1 MGLLLL
7 CNVVRVKRVQVLYVL
22 HWWCYVCYDGVT
34 GAVWPTIAVQCGQ
47 MKRAQVL
54 HVLHWWCYVCY
65 DGVTGALW
73 AHHCCAMWSETVD
86 QTDGRLR
93 YVDRAVFNG
102 LSQVSHAVFIT
113 L

>member
-1 MGLLLL
+1 MCYTGGVTCVTMVL
-7 CNVVRVKRVQVLYVL
+7 QVL
-22 HWWCYVCYDGVT
+22 CG
-34 GAVWPTIAVQCGQ
+34 PTIAVQCGQ
-47 MKRAQVL
+47 NEAGTGAACVTLVVL
-54 HVLHWWCYVCY
+54 MCH
-65 DGVTGALW
+65 DGVTGSVW